1 MADIIG
7 TNMSYTAKQLCD
19 IEAIKDVAKRYSQ
32 GIDRLDVEKLKSA
45 YWPDATDEHGS
56 FVGNGHQFAAY
67 CMTGH
72 LKWRSTSHCIF
83 NHFIELNPDGL
94 TATGEVYNVSYLFQK
109 DANVLDTWHGRY
121 LDQYEKR
128 ESEWRMIH
136 RVCVHEGTKTES
148 IVPMELNAESF
159 RQGTSDRNT

>member
-1 MADIIG
+1 
-7 TNMSYTAKQLCD
+7 MSYTAKQLCD

-32 GIDRLDVEKLKSA
+32 GIDLLDVEKLKSA

>member
-1 MADIIG
+1 
-7 TNMSYTAKQLCD
+7 MSYTPEQLCD

-32 GIDRLDVEKLKSA
+32 GVDRLDVERLKSA

-56 FVGNGHQFAAY
+56 FVGNAHQFAEY

-72 LKWRSTSHCIF
+72 LKWRSTSHCSV
-83 NHFIELNPDGL
+83 NHARELNPDGL
-94 TATGEVYNVSYLFQK
+94 NATGEVYNVSYLFQK
-109 DANVLDTWHGRY
+109 DVNVLDTWHGRY

-128 ESEWRMIH
+128 ENEWRIIL
-136 RVCVHEGTKTES
+136 RVCVHEGTKTEP
-148 IVPMELNAESF
+148 IAPMELSTESF